1 MNQMEI
7 FTVQQSIIDLQ
18 SKVISKLYQELMQ
31 HVSVEE
37 AEGLVCIADI
47 NRAAE
52 LRAMLNTP

>member
-37 AEGLVCIADI
+37 AEGLACITDI